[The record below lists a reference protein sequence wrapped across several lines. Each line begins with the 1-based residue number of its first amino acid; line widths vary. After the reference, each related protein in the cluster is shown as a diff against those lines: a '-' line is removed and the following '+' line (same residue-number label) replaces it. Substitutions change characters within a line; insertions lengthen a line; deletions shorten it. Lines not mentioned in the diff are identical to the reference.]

1 MKKRILSTLLLA
13 LFAAGSV
20 QAIPLSALFQGAS
33 ITAGDKL
40 FDRWSLGLYD
50 TSDSLRSLNA
60 ANIEVTALNDGGL
73 NPGPGLSFTV
83 INNELGIFG
92 DGTFAYIDLKFGFHA
107 SVLVPGLA
115 IKDNSLV
122 LTSGQISLSG
132 DNGFYIRETIGT
144 VAGASDLG
152 TKKVEFSFLDPN
164 LISDL
169 SDSAVFAPN
178 REIWVTKN
186 ILVWATND
194 IEFANLTGFEQRF
207 SQVAIPEPATL
218 ALTMLALAGVGLSR
232 RKAS

>member
-1 MKKRILSTLLLA
+1 MKKRILSALLLA

-20 QAIPLSALFQGAS
+20 QAIPLSTLLLAGGS

-40 FDRWSLGLYD
+40 FDRWSLGFYD
-50 TSDSLRSLNA
+50 ASDGRSLNA
-60 ANIEVTALNDGGL
+60 ANIDVTALNDGGL
-73 NPGPGLSFTV
+73 NPGPGLRFTV
-83 INNELGIFG
+83 INNELGIIG
-92 DGTFAYIDLKFGFHA
+92 DGIYAYIDLKFGFRA

-122 LTSGQISLSG
+122 LTSGQISSSG
-132 DNGFYIRETIGT
+132 DNGIYIRETIGT

-152 TKKVEFSFLDPN
+152 TKKVELSFLDPN

-169 SDSAVFAPN
+169 SDLAVFAPN

-186 ILVWATND
+186 ILVWATGTN
-194 IEFANLTGFEQRF
+194 EFANLTGFEQRF
-207 SQVAIPEPATL
+207 SQIPEPATL
-218 ALTMLALAGVGLSR
+218 ALTVLALAGVGLSR